1 MTSIDDTTPQLNLV
15 KRLFDAYCTRDINN
29 VLLLLAKD
37 YTFKTFPT
45 IPDMPDETKASH
57 LERYGPLLSLFT
69 KIEVC
74 TQHWVTPPGPANTHY
89 IRPSFTR

>member
-29 VLLLLAKD
+29 VLPLLSKD
-37 YTFKTFPT
+37 YTFQTFPK

-69 KIEVC
+69 KVEVC
-74 TQHWVTPPGPANTHY
+74 TQHRGTASG
-89 IRPSFTR
+89 SC